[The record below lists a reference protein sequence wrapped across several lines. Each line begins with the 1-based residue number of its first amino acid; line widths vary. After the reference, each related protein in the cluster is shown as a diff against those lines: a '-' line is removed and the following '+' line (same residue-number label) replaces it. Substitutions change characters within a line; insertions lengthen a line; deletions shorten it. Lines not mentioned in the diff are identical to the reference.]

1 MQYAPSLLKITFKC
15 TCTCVYAHVCVYVY
29 PSSIHLYSICPYEYP
44 EKYRGVPKL
53 LINMNVGVIE
63 MLKMDSLVFLYI
75 IELCSLLQWVFKKI
89 K

>member
-15 TCTCVYAHVCVYVY
+15 TCTCVYAHVRVYVY

-44 EKYRGVPKL
+44 EKYRRVPEL